1 MPNMQ
6 AAMDALGGASA
17 AGSEEP
23 AYGQR
28 QNMQD
33 RKEAFF
39 EGSDGREQEYVT
51 RTVAPPISRFEIK
64 AGSVIPVIL
73 VTAINSDLPGNV
85 GQNISRAGDQ
95 ITKKNLGIQSTL
107 NNIGWKKVNILVN
120 KDMVLSPC
128 NERG

>member
-6 AAMDALGGASA
+6 AAMDKLGDASA

-64 AGSVIPVIL
+64 VGSVIPVIL

-85 GQNISRAGDQ
+85 DQNISRAGDQ
-95 ITKKNLGIQSTL
+95 ITKNH
-107 NNIGWKKVNILVN
+107 
-120 KDMVLSPC
+120 
-128 NERG
+128 